1 MKKYNVEQKEG
12 VDKCSI
18 IYLDRIMKMRK
29 TISLLR
35 VVALAILVSLTLC
48 PNQARATFLNAGT
61 EVTQVAHTGVNTG
74 GWLNDAYNWAQQ
86 RVDELNKITQLITNN
101 VFTEAIRGFNE
112 LMTAIQTDISEVLG
126 TIATLM
132 NAPIDM
138 FQQLISLPMS
148 IFGQLQGA
156 LSPFQNLYNS
166 AMNMFSI
173 IGNAQGIGQDIGQL
187 NNLFQGT
194 GINGFDSAFDF
205 NTKVN
210 GLVTKV
216 NSDFLDPA
224 TARRRS
230 ELYRDWTT
238 QGNAALYGGDSIQ
251 IQAVQSRQLTHIS
264 EALNRS
270 QEADAL
276 MNLRATAKDLMAFEQ
291 AKARAAGT
299 YNRSSVHIS
308 SSLGGN

>member
-1 MKKYNVEQKEG
+1 
-12 VDKCSI
+12 
-18 IYLDRIMKMRK
+18 MKMRK
-29 TISLLR
+29 TIR
-35 VVALAILVSLTLC
+35 IFQALTLSFLLTLTVS
-48 PNQARATFLNAGT
+48 PQKAHATFLNAGT

-126 TIATLM
+126 TVATLFE
-132 NAPIDM
+132 APISM

-148 IFGQLQGA
+148 IMGQISGA

-166 AMNMFSI
+166 AMSMFSI
-173 IGNAQGIGQDIGQL
+173 IGNAQGIAKGGMDGIGGLSQL
-187 NNLFQGT
+187 FG
-194 GINGFDSAFDF
+194 GGGMNGFNSAFDF

-216 NSDFLDPA
+216 NADFLDPVKA
-224 TARRRS
+224 QRRS
-230 ELYRDWTT
+230 DLYREWTT
-238 QGNAALYGGDSIQ
+238 QGRANLYGGDSIQ
-251 IQAVQSRQLTHIS
+251 IQAMQSRQLTHIS

-276 MNLRATAKDLMAFEQ
+276 MNLRSTAKDLMAFEQ
-291 AKARAAGT
+291 SKARSAGT